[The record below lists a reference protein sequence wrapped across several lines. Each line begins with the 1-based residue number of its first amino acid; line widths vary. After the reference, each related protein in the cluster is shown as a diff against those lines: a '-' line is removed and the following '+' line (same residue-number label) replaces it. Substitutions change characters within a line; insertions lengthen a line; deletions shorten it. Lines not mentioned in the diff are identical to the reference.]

1 MLTTRKV
8 MDIGR
13 SKCISLP
20 AKLAKELGIETKE
33 ELYIDLA
40 GDIIVVA
47 KLERIKEKGTIN
59 TVLKLLSDVI
69 KISSKLDE
77 EWKKY
82 RRTRT
87 SVSELVSSVDEAKN
101 RLLEIESSI
110 EQLSR
115 EKVQPIKR
123 KLNLKFIDSRVSAS
137 DVIEGVEALRTE
149 AYQEALNGLCS
160 EIEEL
165 IEQRKAIAE
174 ALCDIDK
181 VLPEYDQSAQEDLT
195 LTKLRFRQKMKMIDG
210 TLERVKRLVQSA

>member
-1 MLTTRKV
+1 

-13 SKCISLP
+13 SKCISIP
-20 AKLAKELGIETKE
+20 AEFAKELGIEAKE

-40 GDIIVVA
+40 GNIVVVA
-47 KLERIKEKGTIN
+47 KLERIKEKETIN

-69 KISSKLDE
+69 KISAKLDE

-82 RRTRT
+82 RRTKT
-87 SVSELVSSVDEAKN
+87 SVSELFSSVDEAKN
-101 RLLEIESSI
+101 RLLEIGSSI

-137 DVIEGVEALRTE
+137 DIIEGVEALRTE

-160 EIEEL
+160 EIGDMV
-165 IEQRKAIAE
+165 EQRKAIAQ
-174 ALCDIDK
+174 ALCDIDE
-181 VLPEYDQSAQEDLT
+181 VLQEYDQSAQENLM
-195 LTKLRFRQKMKMIDG
+195 LMKLKFKQKMNMIDE
-210 TLERVKRLVQSA
+210 TLEKVKHLVQSV